1 MSNEDPEHMIDYFGT
16 GDDANAFS
24 FLSNFYEHN
33 GWTVEH
39 HYQAAKTDHPAH
51 AAAILTASTPGQAK
65 RLGRAA
71 PMRSTWEDEKV
82 AVMLALL
89 RVKFSDP
96 DLAQKLI
103 GTGSAY
109 LVEGNTW
116 GDTFWG
122 VYRGEGQNHLGELL
136 MQVRSELNQM
146 HS

>member
-1 MSNEDPEHMIDYFGT
+1 MPNEDPTTMIDYFGT
-16 GDDANAFS
+16 GTDADAFS

-51 AAAILTASTPGQAK
+51 AAKILAARTPGEAK

-96 DLAQKLI
+96 ELAQKLD
-103 GTGSAY
+103 GTGNAY

-116 GDTFWG
+116 GDRFWG
-122 VYRGEGQNHLGELL
+122 VCRGEGQNRLGELL
-136 MQVRSELNQM
+136 MQVRSELRQAQ
-146 HS
+146 S